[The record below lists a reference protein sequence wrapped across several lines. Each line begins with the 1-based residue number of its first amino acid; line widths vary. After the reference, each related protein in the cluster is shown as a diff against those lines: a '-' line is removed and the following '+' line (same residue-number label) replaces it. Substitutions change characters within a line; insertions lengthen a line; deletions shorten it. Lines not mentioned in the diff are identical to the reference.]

1 MNKTDPHVVILG
13 GGFAGLSAA
22 KALRKA
28 PVRITL
34 VDRQNHHLFQPLLYQ
49 VATAGLSA
57 PDIAQP
63 LRHIF
68 SKQKNCTT
76 LMDEVQQID
85 LNKQRVHLGT
95 TALNYDYLI
104 VGLGAKTG
112 YFGNNQWEQFA
123 PGLKSLDEAKE
134 LRRRMLLAFEKAENS
149 RDPSELEKLLTF
161 VVVGGGPTGVEM
173 AGAMAELSKRALAQD
188 FRHIDPT
195 RAHIHL
201 VEAGPRL
208 LLMFD
213 ESQSDYTK
221 ERLEKMGVIVHL
233 NAPVSD
239 IQEERVHM
247 GELDI
252 EAETIIWAAGVEGNP
267 VARSMADVPL
277 DRGGR
282 IQVAPDLSLPSQKN
296 VFIAGDL
303 ANLTDV
309 KGRKVPGVAPAAMQ
323 MGKHAAKQIIRDL
336 RKKDRK
342 DFVYF
347 DKGNMATIG
356 RSSAVAEFANIR
368 TNGPIAWLMW
378 LAVHLLF
385 LVGMRNRAIVF
396 LHWTWSYLTWQRGA
410 RIITGTTKNQSKEE
424 LNQQENAA

>member
-22 KALRKA
+22 KALRKS

-57 PDIAQP
+57 AEIAQP

-68 SKQKNCTT
+68 SRQKNCTT
-76 LMDEVQQID
+76 LMEDVQGID
-85 LNKQRVHLGT
+85 LDEKRILLKDST
-95 TALNYDYLI
+95 LFYDYLI

-112 YFGNNQWEQFA
+112 YFGNDQWEKHA

-149 RDPSELEKLLTF
+149 RDPEDWEKLLTF

-173 AGAMAELSKRALAQD
+173 AGAMAELAKRALAQD
-188 FRHIDPT
+188 FRRIDPT

-208 LLMFD
+208 LPLFA
-213 ESQSDYTK
+213 EPQGQYTK
-221 ERLEKMGVIVHL
+221 DRLEKMGVIVHL
-233 NAPVSD
+233 NAPVSN
-239 IQEERVHM
+239 IEPKRVHM
-247 GELDI
+247 GDRNI

-267 VARSMADVPL
+267 VARTMHGVPL
-277 DRGGR
+277 ERGGR
-282 IQVAPDLSLPSQKN
+282 IKVAPDLSLPEHKN
-296 VFIAGDL
+296 VFVAGDL
-303 ANLTDV
+303 ANLTDARG
-309 KGRKVPGVAPAAMQ
+309 KRVPGVAPAAMQ
-323 MGKHAAKQIIRDL
+323 MGKHAAQQIIRDL
-336 RKKDRK
+336 KPKSRK

-356 RSSAVAEFANIR
+356 RSTAVAEFANIR
-368 TNGPIAWLMW
+368 AYGPIAWLMW

-396 LHWTWSYLTWQRGA
+396 LHWVWSYLTWQRGA
-410 RIITGTTKNQSKEE
+410 RIITGHDPEQLEKAEAKKEE
-424 LNQQENAA
+424 AA